1 MNESRVMRALLP
13 KVKWVKL
20 ISKWVKWISRIVMQY
35 TNQWVTGSVTN
46 HELSCHTHINE
57 SHVIRA
63 LLTRSRTLDEY
74 IHIDKWVIESITHHE
89 LSCHTYINESH
100 IIRVLLTL
108 SRTLDQATQEASWK
122 RVFDPV
128 YPLLFDLYHPLT
140 PNWSTFRFSPSW
152 VSRGRYLLVFSG
164 WVRSRWIPNKSLV
177 IRVMLT
183 LSRTLMSSYTHDCV
197 AESIANHKLSCHTN
211 INESCVIRILLTLSR
226 TLDESSEHEFAAVLN
241 CLPRRTQKRLHAQ
254 KRLINTLAKAS
265 THTKWN
271 RLCWRNFRLF
281 LINKKHKSTRTH
293 KNIQTPT

>member
-1 MNESRVMRALLP
+1 M
-13 KVKWVKL
+13 
-20 ISKWVKWISRIVMQY
+20 
-35 TNQWVTGSVTN
+35 
-46 HELSCHTHINE
+46 
-57 SHVIRA
+57 
-63 LLTRSRTLDEY
+63 LTLSRTLDEY